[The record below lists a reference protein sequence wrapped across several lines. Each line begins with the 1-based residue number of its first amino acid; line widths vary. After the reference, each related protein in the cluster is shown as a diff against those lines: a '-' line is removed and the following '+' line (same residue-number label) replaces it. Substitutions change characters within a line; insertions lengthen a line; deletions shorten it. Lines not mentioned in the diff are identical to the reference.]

1 MRPDKKQRG
10 LGIIAAIV
18 ILVIFAGLSAFI
30 ARLSSGQAIGSALDV
45 QGSQAYLAAHAGL
58 EWAKF
63 QTVSASCAA
72 STPLT
77 GATAVNGYTVTV
89 TCATIN
95 TGAAVEAGLGSIYLL
110 TATACNDTTCPQTNP
125 GANYVERRLTA
136 LIER

>member
-1 MRPDKKQRG
+1 M
-10 LGIIAAIV
+10 
-18 ILVIFAGLSAFI
+18 
-30 ARLSSGQAIGSALDV
+30 

-72 STPLT
+72 STSLT

-89 TCATIN
+89 TCSTEN
-95 TGAAVEAGLGSIYLL
+95 TGSAVEAGLGSIYLL
-110 TATACNDTTCPQTNP
+110 TATACNDTTCPQTSP
-125 GANYVERRLTA
+125 GPFYVERRLTA

>member
-1 MRPDKKQRG
+1 MRPDKQQRG

-30 ARLSSGQAIGSALDV
+30 VRLSAGQALGSALDV

-58 EWAKF
+58 EWAKY

-72 STPLT
+72 STSLT

-89 TCATIN
+89 TCNPVTAD
-95 TGAAVEAGLGSIYLL
+95 EAGPRSIYLL
-110 TATACNDTTCPQTNP
+110 TATACNDTTCPQTSP
-125 GANYVERRLTA
+125 GPLYVERRLTA